1 MNKNKNEI
9 TFIGFGNMG
18 SAIIKGII
26 KEKIFSHINIIENDK
41 SKFINSSD
49 LELNFKEK
57 IDNNISNSKFIW
69 ICIKPQSFQYL
80 ANEIKGFLNDNQVLI
95 SIMAGVKIE
104 QIKKLSNHRK
114 IIRVMPN
121 TPAQVSK
128 GMSVW
133 KSTNEVN
140 SEEKELAISMLN
152 SFGKSLEA
160 ESEDI
165 IDTATALSGSGPGFI
180 YKFLETLILAGKKY
194 GLTDSM
200 SYTLAKETLIGSSEL
215 LRISNKTPKEL
226 REAVTSP
233 GGTTEAG
240 LDFLQEN
247 KIEEIISGTI
257 KAAVDRSIKLSKES
271 ESN

>member
-1 MNKNKNEI
+1 MNSKKNEI

-18 SAIIKGII
+18 SAIVKGIL
-26 KEKIFSHINIIENDK
+26 KENIYSHINIIENDK
-41 SKFINSSD
+41 LKFINSSES
-49 LELNFKEK
+49 ELKFKEK
-57 IDNNISNSKFIW
+57 IDDNISNSKFIW
-69 ICIKPQSFQYL
+69 MCVKPQSFQYL
-80 ANEIKGFLNDNQVLI
+80 ANEIKSFLDDDQVLI
-95 SIMAGVKIE
+95 SIMAGIKID
-104 QIKKLSNHRK
+104 QIKELSNHSK

-133 KSTNEVN
+133 KSTNEV
-140 SEEKELAISMLN
+140 STEEKELAISMLN

-180 YKFLETLILAGKKY
+180 YKFLESLILAGKKS

-200 SYTLAKETLIGSSEL
+200 SYSLAKETLIGSSEL
-215 LRISNKTPKEL
+215 LRVSNQTPKEL

-240 LDFLQEN
+240 LDFLEEN
-247 KIEEIISGTI
+247 KIEEIIIGTI
-257 KAAVDRSIKLSKES
+257 KAAIDRSIKLSKES
-271 ESN
+271 S